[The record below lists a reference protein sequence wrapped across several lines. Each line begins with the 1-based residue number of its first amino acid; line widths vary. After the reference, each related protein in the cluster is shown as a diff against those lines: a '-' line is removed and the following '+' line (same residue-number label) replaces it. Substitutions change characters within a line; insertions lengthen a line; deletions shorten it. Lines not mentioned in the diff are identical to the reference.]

1 MKKLKKLVLSDLKR
15 YGYENNFFNA
25 YFKIPGFRFSLYL
38 RITQSLKSNKIL
50 YNLCKIM
57 LRQMSYK
64 YGIDI
69 YPTTR
74 IGKGFYIGHFGGI
87 VVNGNTSIGNNVN
100 ISQGVTI
107 GRISN
112 GKNQGVPVIG
122 DLVWLGASSVIVGG
136 ITIGSGSVIG
146 PGSYVNFDVPENCLV
161 MGNPGKIIK
170 TGYINGMNNNIC
182 V

>member
-122 DLVWLGASSVIVGG
+122 DLVWLGASSVI
-136 ITIGSGSVIG
+136 
-146 PGSYVNFDVPENCLV
+146 ENCLV